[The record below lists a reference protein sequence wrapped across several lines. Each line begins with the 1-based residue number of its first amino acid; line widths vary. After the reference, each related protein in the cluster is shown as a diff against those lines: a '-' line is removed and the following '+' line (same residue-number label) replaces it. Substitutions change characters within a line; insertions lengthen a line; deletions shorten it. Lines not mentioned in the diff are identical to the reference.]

1 MKQSKHNIYYSPKE
15 VRTILERSI
24 DTALDGLKG
33 YCNDPV
39 SDFTRCRK
47 LPARTLIECI
57 MSFSNYSSIGEL
69 SHFFEGRGKMPSASA
84 LSQRRQLLEP
94 DIFNRINNLFVSAF
108 DDQKKKKRYY
118 IP

>member
-57 MSFSNYSSIGEL
+57 MSFLNYSSSPRFYQQVSI
-69 SHFFEGRGKMPSASA
+69 A
-84 LSQRRQLLEP
+84 
-94 DIFNRINNLFVSAF
+94 DIS
-108 DDQKKKKRYY
+108 Y
-118 IP
+118 ISNTSIS

>member
-39 SDFTRCRK
+39 SDFTVK
-47 LPARTLIECI
+47 PQIL
-57 MSFSNYSSIGEL
+57 
-69 SHFFEGRGKMPSASA
+69 H
-84 LSQRRQLLEP
+84 
-94 DIFNRINNLFVSAF
+94 VS
-108 DDQKKKKRYY
+108 
-118 IP
+118 

>member
-57 MSFSNYSSIGEL
+57 MSF
-69 SHFFEGRGKMPSASA
+69 FK
-84 LSQRRQLLEP
+84 LLL
-94 DIFNRINNLFVSAF
+94 NR
-108 DDQKKKKRYY
+108 
-118 IP
+118 

>member
-57 MSFSNYSSIGEL
+57 MSVKPQTLPIIKSN
-69 SHFFEGRGKMPSASA
+69 KTA
-84 LSQRRQLLEP
+84 
-94 DIFNRINNLFVSAF
+94 
-108 DDQKKKKRYY
+108 K
-118 IP
+118 